1 MCCTRGALGMKFKF
15 IFVTLFYFLSFN
27 IVSAKSRKNKKP
39 KIKVERCCNW
49 ERLFNRAI
57 EDMVELNKGVFGST
71 DTLKVLT
78 GVLPVYL
85 LARSAD
91 EGIHESFYE
100 PGLHKNLAQMPESL
114 QDVINKS
121 VPILGVTLS
130 LVPMFDW
137 FSEDLQET
145 GSLLSKGIL
154 SVYALRTIT
163 KYSLKTRGALRPWN
177 QNFSNETRAL
187 GGFPSGHMAISAYM
201 ATLYGLRHGVKW
213 GVPLGVQSAL
223 LFMASLN
230 MNRHYASQ
238 LIGGAGIGLVYAFA
252 SNKILKRRFGDNV
265 SMSLDAD
272 SQGRPRISASY
283 AF

>member
-1 MCCTRGALGMKFKF
+1 MKFKF
-15 IFVTLFYFLSFN
+15 IFVTLFCFLSFN
-27 IVSAKSRKNKKP
+27 VVSAKGRKKNK
-39 KIKVERCCNW
+39 IKARVEKCCDW
-49 ERLFNRAI
+49 GRLFNRTV

-78 GVLPVYL
+78 GVLPAYI

-121 VPILGVTLS
+121 VPVLGVTLS
-130 LVPMFDW
+130 LMPMFNW
-137 FSEDLQET
+137 LSEDLQET
-145 GSLLSKGIL
+145 SSLLSKGIL
-154 SVYALRTIT
+154 SVYVLRTVT
-163 KYSLKTRGALRPWN
+163 KYSLKTSGALRPWN

-201 ATLYGLRHGVKW
+201 ATLYGLRHGAKW
-213 GVPLGVQSAL
+213 GVPLGAQSAL

-238 LIGGAGIGLVYAFA
+238 LVGGAGIGLVYAFA
-252 SNKILKRRFGDNV
+252 SNKILKRRFGDSV

-283 AF
+283 KF